1 MNYSDLNNII
11 YFWANQ
17 ECMFPIKDSIP
28 ANRFPI
34 MNWLII
40 LLNTAIFIY
49 QLQLTDTQ
57 LGVFFMK
64 FGLIPSHYNAWH
76 QNDFLSLRL
85 FTVFPFITNIFL
97 HGGWLHF
104 IANMWTLVIFGDNVE
119 NRMGSFRYLAFYL
132 LCGILA
138 SITHSFININSVVPA
153 IGASGAIAG
162 VMAAYMFL
170 FPFAKVVL
178 LLPVLFVPLFFN
190 ISAFIYIGIW
200 FLIQL
205 WNGGFLLK
213 TATQSSGIAFWAH
226 IGGFISGVLLFSLF
240 LKKKYKNP

>member
-1 MNYSDLNNII
+1 
-11 YFWANQ
+11 
-17 ECMFPIKDSIP
+17 MFPIKDSIP
-28 ANRFPI
+28 ASRFPI

-49 QLQLTDTQ
+49 QLQLSDAQ
-57 LGVFFMK
+57 LGAFFIK
-64 FGLIPSHYNAWH
+64 FGLIPSNFNAWH
-76 QNDFLSLRL
+76 QSDFLSLRV

-104 IANMWTLVIFGDNVE
+104 LANMWTLVIFGDNVE

-205 WNGGFLLK
+205 WNGGLLLR
-213 TATQSSGIAFWAH
+213 TATLSTGIAFWAH
-226 IGGFISGVLLFSLF
+226 IGGFISGVILFNLF
-240 LKKKYKNP
+240 LKKKYRNP